1 MYREKHK
8 TNTTMKNDIIRIGRY
23 RLRSINV
30 QYFTWF
36 QKTYGNPYFAMI
48 VTVNK
53 GYPSEQT
60 FVVPMQYGYPAP
72 YYVMDAVIKQ
82 YNISDPDRR
91 KRNNPSDYGVCIY
104 QYATQVKYR
113 QIVKIK

>member
-1 MYREKHK
+1 
-8 TNTTMKNDIIRIGRY
+8 MKKDIIRIGHY
-23 RLRSINV
+23 RLRSISAHC
-30 QYFTWF
+30 FTWF

-60 FVVPMQYGYPAP
+60 FVVPMQYGQYITAE
-72 YYVMDAVIKQ
+72 VIQ
-82 YNISDPDRR
+82 RFGINDPDNILRQC
-91 KRNNPSDYGVCIY
+91 PTFYGVRIY
-104 QYATQVKYR
+104 QYETPTSYR

>member
-1 MYREKHK
+1 
-8 TNTTMKNDIIRIGRY
+8 MKKEIIRIGRH

-48 VTVNK
+48 ITVNQ

-60 FVVPMQYGYPAP
+60 FVVPMQYGCPHSQYA
-72 YYVMDAVIKQ
+72 MQAVISRFHI
-82 YNISDPDRR
+82 NDADRR
-91 KRNNPSDYGVCIY
+91 KQRCPIEYGVRIY
-104 QYATQVKYR
+104 EYKTEVKYR
-113 QIVKIK
+113 RIIKIK

>member
-1 MYREKHK
+1 
-8 TNTTMKNDIIRIGRY
+8 MKKEIIRIGRH

-30 QYFTWF
+30 HYFTWF

-48 VTVNK
+48 ITVNQ

-60 FVVPMQYGYPAP
+60 FVVPKQYGRPHYS
-72 YYVMDAVIKQ
+72 YVMEEVISRFHI
-82 YNISDPDRR
+82 NDPDRH
-91 KRNNPSDYGVCIY
+91 KQTCPIKYGVRIY
-104 QYATQVKYR
+104 QYETPTTYR

>member
-8 TNTTMKNDIIRIGRY
+8 TNTTMKKDIIRIGRY
-23 RLRSINV
+23 RLRSISAHC
-30 QYFTWF
+30 FTWF

-48 VTVNK
+48 VTVNQ

-60 FVVPMQYGYPAP
+60 FIVPMQHGCPHYQ
-72 YYVMDAVIKQ
+72 YVTAAVIQ
-82 YNISDPDRR
+82 RFGINDPDNILRQC
-91 KRNNPSDYGVCIY
+91 PTFYGVRVY
-104 QYATQVKYR
+104 LSETPTSYR